1 MHKVAVFDIG
11 TARTKLTIAT
21 LSEKGITLEKWKM
34 DTKLGDLFST
44 GYHGGLESTSTKLLK
59 ESLVF
64 LSKNIK
70 DPKNTHRLCLLTEI
84 FRKFPNLIHEIENM
98 HDIIGTPKVISSY
111 DEGSLFYKS
120 LSSTLN
126 YHNFVLLDVGG
137 GSIQITYSDQSTIQV
152 ISLPLGTYKLQA
164 MYQTDRSKLGE
175 SDRLVMEQYI
185 DKMLREHLI
194 TNLKKD
200 YLILGSNCME
210 TFLLTAL
217 SKAGLMFNKVNNIEQ
232 ISFLLTNHLLNI
244 DYVKQARYFPSD
256 PDFMYGADKALIVAL
271 SIARLVGA
279 RSIVPTDESLSS
291 SLAKQ
296 ALLPDKDAVAKIKL
310 LE

>member
-1 MHKVAVFDIG
+1 MHKCAVFDIG

-44 GYHGGLESTSTKLLK
+44 EYHDGLESASTKLLK
-59 ESLVF
+59 ESLVL

-70 DPKNTHRLCLLTEI
+70 DPKNTRRICILTEI

-98 HDIIGTPKVISSY
+98 HDIIGTPKVISGY

-120 LSSTLN
+120 FSNILN

-137 GSIQITYSDQSTIQV
+137 GSIQITYSDQDAIQV

-175 SDRLVMEQYI
+175 SNRFIMEQYI
-185 DKMLREHLI
+185 DEMLREHLI
-194 TNLKKD
+194 ANLKKD

-210 TFLLTAL
+210 TFLLTAMR
-217 SKAGLMFNKVNNIEQ
+217 KAGLMFNKMNNIEQ
-232 ISFLLTNHLLNI
+232 ISFLLTNHLLNVG
-244 DYVKQARYFPSD
+244 YVEQARYFPSD
-256 PDFMYGADKALIVAL
+256 PNFMYGADKALIVAL
-271 SIARLVGA
+271 SVARFVGA
-279 RSIVPTDESLSS
+279 HSIVPTDESLSS

-296 ALLPDKDAVAKIKL
+296 ALSSDK
-310 LE
+310 